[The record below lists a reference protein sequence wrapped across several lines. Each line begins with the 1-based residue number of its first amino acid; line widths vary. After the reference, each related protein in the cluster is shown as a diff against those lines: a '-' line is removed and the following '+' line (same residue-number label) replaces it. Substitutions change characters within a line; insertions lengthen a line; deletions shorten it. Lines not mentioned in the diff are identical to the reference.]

1 MAKDQADT
9 LHQNVPHKDEPLD
22 SVSLTP
28 DSAVS
33 GWRLWLQQR
42 AENERANLRLFVS
55 GAAAFFVGLGG
66 VLYADQRL
74 LPSITQELLAGSGLF
89 LSAVGGLLALSGYIL
104 LSFSRIFRVVRT
116 DEKNH
121 D

>member
-1 MAKDQADT
+1 VAKEPADIPGRNT
-9 LHQNVPHKDEPLD
+9 HQDGNPSPL
-22 SVSLTP
+22 SPPVT
-28 DSAVS
+28 

-42 AENERANLRLFVS
+42 AQNERANLRLFVS
-55 GAAAFFVGLGG
+55 GAAAFFIGLGG

-74 LPSITQELLAGSGLF
+74 LPSVIQELLAGSGLF
-89 LSAVGGLLALSGYIL
+89 LSVIGGLLALTGYIF

-116 DEKNH
+116 DEKHH